1 MILRVSRR
9 SSALCSLRGV
19 FVAAWP
25 DCNIFGDL
33 FEISGKS
40 KPSAIGNP
48 KPGVAARH
56 HPLTSHRAQM
66 QQRRNPEPRAS
77 A

>member
-9 SSALCSLRGV
+9 SSALYSLRGV

-25 DCNIFGDL
+25 DCNIFDD
-33 FEISGKS
+33 ISEMPGNS
-40 KPSAIGNP
+40 KPRAIGAASLGLP
-48 KPGVAARH
+48 PGIT
-56 HPLTSHRAQM
+56 LTSHRAQM
-66 QQRRNPEPRAS
+66 QQRGNDDARAS